1 MKDAR
6 GFLKHASLSSNDGLV
21 INREGGKKDALVRL
35 QGRLGVDSSP
45 DLRGAPRHLPR
56 GKRLMAA
63 VLASLQAQV

>member
-21 INREGGKKDALVRL
+21 INVEGSEKMHSCACR
-35 QGRLGVDSSP
+35 GRLGVDSSP
-45 DLRGAPRHLPR
+45 DLRRAPRHLPR